1 MPPESGEA
9 DPVFIDLVAMDVLE
23 RMRGAGAV
31 AEFGVGAA
39 PAVQRL
45 MESNDP
51 ERRKFAVAILN
62 AASLPILSDLMK
74 SRNCSDRTLGLS
86 ILADMWPVVASSHL
100 DALTEMLACPEDEP
114 EVWPKTLRGALD

>member
-1 MPPESGEA
+1 
-9 DPVFIDLVAMDVLE
+9 VFIDLVAMDVLE

-51 ERRKFAVAILN
+51 EKRKFAVAILN

-74 SRNCSDRTLGLS
+74 SRNCSDRMLGLS
-86 ILADMWPVVASSHL
+86 VLADMWPVVASSHL